1 MYDFKKIG
9 SFFVKLAK
17 QALRST
23 ALVLVG
29 LFVIFPTGISTNQ
42 GVYEKR
48 ELMPNSNNRYP
59 FESFSFISVTSE
71 VFGLGE
77 KIGEMTASASGIV
90 VRTND
95 PTHTYVLTAGHVCD
109 PAYETKGLMPA
120 PLRAEVDVVV
130 YDYFGSEHPVV
141 ILGVDYVHDL
151 CLLRSKDI
159 WTLGVALSK
168 YPSRIG
174 EKVYAISAPH
184 SIFSP
189 GNALLFD
196 GYFTGYDMTENAFYT
211 IPTKPGSSGAGIINE
226 EGELIA
232 IIHSAPGSFENLAIA
247 SSLKNVKHFLYEYV
261 NPVVTF

>member
-9 SFFVKLAK
+9 NFFIKLTK
-17 QALRST
+17 QVLRST

-29 LFVIFPTGISTNQ
+29 LFIIFPTGISTDQ

-48 ELMPNSNNRYP
+48 AEMPNSNNSYP
-59 FESFSFISVTSE
+59 FEAFSFISVNSE
-71 VFGLGE
+71 VYNLNE
-77 KIGEMTASASGIV
+77 KIGELTASASGIV
-90 VRTND
+90 VRTSD

-120 PLRAEVDVVV
+120 PLSAKVDVVT
-130 YDYFGSEHPVV
+130 YDYFGTEHSVDV
-141 ILGVDYVHDL
+141 LGIDYVHDL

-159 WTLGVALSK
+159 WAHGVALSK
-168 YPSRIG
+168 YPSKIG
-174 EKVYAISAPH
+174 EKVYAIAAPH

-247 SSLKNVKHFLYEYV
+247 SSLKNVKLFLYEHV
-261 NPVVTF
+261 NPIVTF